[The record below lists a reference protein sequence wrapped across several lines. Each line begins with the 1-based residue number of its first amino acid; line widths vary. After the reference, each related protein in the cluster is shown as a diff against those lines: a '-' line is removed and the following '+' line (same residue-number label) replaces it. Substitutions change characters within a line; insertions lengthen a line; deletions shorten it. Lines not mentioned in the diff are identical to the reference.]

1 MPQSVRRWLNTGLLV
16 ASASL
21 MVASPGILANQPATP
36 VASPIAGD
44 FAPGAA
50 GLGDTY
56 FPLLGNG
63 GYEVEHYDVS
73 KKIGE
78 DRLFPAIE
86 AMPEPAVI
94 SVAGVS
100 CRQQIGHFTGRHSRH
115 IAEVLADRIAPG
127 HRWAARAPEPVP
139 DSVRPAP
146 EMAVH
151 AKQTGNS

>member
-1 MPQSVRRWLNTGLLV
+1 MAMFRKAGC
-16 ASASL
+16 SATES
-21 MVASPGILANQPATP
+21 G
-36 VASPIAGD
+36 AGCC
-44 FAPGAA
+44 GMA
-50 GLGDTY
+50 GS
-56 FPLLGNG
+56 F
-63 GYEVEHYDVS
+63 GYESEHYDVS

-78 DRLFPAIE
+78 DRLFPAVE
-86 AMPEPAVI
+86 AMPESATI

-127 HRWAARAPEPVP
+127 HRWAARTLEPVP
-139 DSVRPAP
+139 DSVQPTP